1 MKRVCAVMVEADFVW
16 LAYGL
21 EAERAVEGL
30 ERRGA
35 GQHHVGS
42 LALCLLNRQ
51 SGHRPCD
58 SASSPGRMHCRVAET
73 VQMYRGWIAAWPA
86 DHPGAD
92 QLVSRPGEHT
102 VVRRMQRVA
111 ALTHRAAAAQR
122 GCQPGRPMPPPER
135 LHQQIAD
142 QRPLARARPSLIPP
156 HA

>member
-1 MKRVCAVMVEADFVW
+1 MKRVSAVIVEADFVW
-16 LAYGL
+16 LAYGP

-35 GQHHVGS
+35 GQHHVRS

-51 SGHRPCD
+51 LGHRPRD
-58 SASSPGRMHCRVAET
+58 SAPSPGRMDCRVAET

-92 QLVSRPGEHT
+92 QLVSRAGEHT
-102 VVRRMQRVA
+102 IVRRMQRVA
-111 ALTHRAAAAQR
+111 ALAHRAAAAQR

-135 LHQQIAD
+135 LHQKVAY
-142 QRPLARARPSLIPP
+142 QRPLTGARMILIQQF
-156 HA
+156 